1 MATSDINLKDVSRV
15 ALTLATLAVLASCGG
30 DSSSDASSSDG
41 NSSNVADSGDDGS
54 TNNDGAI
61 ADTPNIDDLIDETPS
76 SAICTLHDAFL
87 DFGHNVEI
95 IFNSDEC
102 TVTIEATGKPDHT
115 SPYWD
120 PNGASGLYV
129 EPGPETDVSQ
139 MSPGFIDDFGE
150 QLYTMTVPAQPQR
163 AASTTATS
171 LGAVGIA
178 VSGAPI
184 FNGQEGP
191 NRNLD
196 IGVISGFD
204 INGAHTGPEV
214 YHYHLEPKSIS
225 DDDDQL
231 IGIMADGFFIYG
243 RRDYTDGDYPT
254 DLDESGGHVGI
265 TQHTGTSDEDAEYH
279 YHVQDEF
286 YLGSYY
292 LLFPDDYAGTPVNI
306 SR

>member
-1 MATSDINLKDVSRV
+1 MSDQNWKDFEN
-15 ALTLATLAVLASCGG
+15 TLVLSLSAILLVSCGG
-30 DSSSDASSSDG
+30 SSSDTDSVD
-41 NSSNVADSGDDGS
+41 NSSVDDTGDITEVVNGQ
-54 TNNDGAI
+54 
-61 ADTPNIDDLIDETPS
+61 PS
-76 SAICTLHDAFL
+76 STSCVLHDAFL
-87 DFGHNVEI
+87 DFGANVEI
-95 IFNSDEC
+95 IFNADACS
-102 TVTIEATGKPDHT
+102 VTIEATGKPDHT

-150 QLYTMTVPAQPQR
+150 QLYTMTVPANPQR
-163 AASTTATS
+163 ASNTTATS
-171 LGAVGIA
+171 LGAVGIS

-204 INGAHTGPEV
+204 ANGAHTGPEV

-225 DDDDQL
+225 DDDYEL

-243 RRDYTDGDYPT
+243 RRDYETGDYPV

-265 TQHTGTSDEDAEYH
+265 TQHTGTNDEDAEYH
-279 YHVQDEF
+279 YHIQNEF

-292 LLFPDDYAGTPVNI
+292 LLFPDDYAGTPVTI